1 VDFFDVVTTT
11 RAIRRYRPDPI
22 PEDDLA
28 RIFFAASRAPS
39 GSNSQPFHFLV
50 LRDGPRASEAR
61 QLLGQAFRSA
71 WAAKR
76 ADDGYDSGSGVD
88 PTSRKSRMAASMQHF
103 VDHIH
108 EAPVIVLALLRHR
121 HAAHFTE
128 GASVYPACQNLLLA
142 ARALGYGGVLTM
154 WHQPVAAE
162 LTDLLSIPPGVS
174 LAATIPQAAPW
185 ATTAPSAAAPSPISS
200 AKARGPPPPP
210 GPNPPKRRNRLGRQ
224 RCRPSSRFTQSDR
237 RTRQPCY
244 RRSEQPGP
252 PAGTPTSPR
261 GASCCSA
268 GRPHRAPQRR

>member
-121 HAAHFTE
+121 HGAHFTE

-162 LTDLLSIPPGVS
+162 LAQLLEIPPGIS
-174 LAATIPQAAPW
+174 LAATIPLGRPIGNHGPVRRRPLPALVSEDSFATPAPW
-185 ATTAPSAAAPSPISS
+185 
-200 AKARGPPPPP
+200 
-210 GPNPPKRRNRLGRQ
+210 
-224 RCRPSSRFTQSDR
+224 TQD
-237 RTRQPCY
+237 P
-244 RRSEQPGP
+244 EE
-252 PAGTPTSPR
+252 A
-261 GASCCSA
+261 
-268 GRPHRAPQRR
+268 

>member
-50 LRDGPRASEAR
+50 LRDGPRALEAR

-71 WAAKR
+71 WTAKR

-103 VDHIH
+103 VDHFH

-121 HAAHFTE
+121 HAGHFTE

-154 WHQPVAAE
+154 WHQPVAAQ
-162 LTDLLSIPPGVS
+162 LAQLLAIPDGTSI
-174 LAATIPQAAPW
+174 AATIPLGRPQGNHGPVRRRPLPTLVSEDSFATPAPW
-185 ATTAPSAAAPSPISS
+185 AHDPEST
-200 AKARGPPPPP
+200 
-210 GPNPPKRRNRLGRQ
+210 
-224 RCRPSSRFTQSDR
+224 
-237 RTRQPCY
+237 
-244 RRSEQPGP
+244 
-252 PAGTPTSPR
+252 
-261 GASCCSA
+261 
-268 GRPHRAPQRR
+268 